1 MSTAPVVPHHN
12 GFVRFIDAIGHD
24 LSVVGHVI
32 QKDAPIVEGLAVA
45 AEPILVFSP
54 FGPEYALVVNAIVGV
69 QKTAEASLAAGVNLT
84 GTQKMGI
91 VLNSVTPGLNAILSS
106 KGVTSDTETHIA
118 NWTQLVFNLLS
129 GPAVSALVAAAKGTA
144 AIPVSVAPVQ

>member
-1 MSTAPVVPHHN
+1 M
-12 GFVRFIDAIGHD
+12 
-24 LSVVGHVI
+24 
-32 QKDAPIVEGLAVA
+32 
-45 AEPILVFSP
+45 
-54 FGPEYALVVNAIVGV
+54 